1 MKKILILLS
10 FNFLISTASVA
21 QVYWNF
27 IMDTCSAVTVPAG
40 SFLKDGKYYN
50 AIQKYGSEISNN
62 LSIVAWDDQMVRE
75 DIITPFQYSESA
87 FPLYQGIFKIH
98 NGYFLASAN
107 SHLPIINFDD
117 NLQVRWSVNLID
129 SLTATDGWPAW
140 WCEDSLTGNLYG
152 AGVYGY
158 PNDFQCSTLEL
169 SLMKLDAAGNVIF
182 KKTYPGIFQNSPSG
196 YLYDWGIPNYI
207 GVVNNEIHI
216 SGNAMQFYPG
226 TDTIWGNKLF
236 FAKLDMDGNLLSLNF
251 MGDKSAISW
260 VLNDGIGYYIVRQEA
275 LSEYTLTDSK
285 MQVYYKADIDAQP
298 VLLFEDLNALPQLA
312 SQFYTP
318 IMTDQGILLLSDHSD
333 SVSLGAKLIMFDTTT
348 HSIAWQKSYVLDL
361 DSSSISLSGFM
372 GNMGYLVEMPDH
384 GFAFSGSV
392 LTNNEVFPWYIRTD
406 ACGDVVYNGCT
417 ISGVK
422 EQTTQK
428 QNNMIGFPNP
438 CINSLALKLSSAL
451 VDAKIQVIN
460 SVGQVVHM
468 EAVNGRQQLAINTE
482 SLAPGVYII
491 KAFDQENSYM
501 ENFTFVKE

>member
-1 MKKILILLS
+1 MKKTLILLGFS
-10 FNFLISTASVA
+10 IWITSISQG

-27 IMDTCSAVTVPAG
+27 IMDSCSAVTVPAG

-98 NGYFLASAN
+98 NGYFLASEN
-107 SHLPIINFDD
+107 SYLPIINFDD

-182 KKTYPGIFQNSPSG
+182 KKTYPGIFQNSPNG
-196 YLYDWGIPNYI
+196 YFYDWGIPSYI
-207 GVVNNEIHI
+207 GVVNDEIHI
-216 SGNAMQFYPG
+216 SGEAMQFYPG
-226 TDTIWGNKLF
+226 TDTIWGSKLF
-236 FAKLDMDGNLLSLNF
+236 FAKLDLDGNLLSLNF
-251 MGDKSAISW
+251 MGDKSSDSW
-260 VLNDGIGYYIVRQEA
+260 VLNEGLGYYIVRQEV
-275 LSEYTLTDSK
+275 LSEYTFTDTK
-285 MQVYYKADIDAQP
+285 MQVYYKANIDADP
-298 VLLFEDLNALPQLA
+298 VLLFEDLDAIPQATCALRK
-312 SQFYTP
+312 P
-318 IMTDQGILLLSDHSD
+318 IMTDQGILLLTDHSD

-392 LTNNEVFPWYIRTD
+392 LTNNNVFPWYIRTD
-406 ACGDVVYNGCT
+406 ACGDLVYSGCS
-417 ISGVK
+417 ISGV
-422 EQTTQK
+422 EEPAK
-428 QNNMIGFPNP
+428 QEPEKIITFPNP
-438 CINSLALKLSSAL
+438 CTNQFTLKLNDAAQNAKLQIINS
-451 VDAKIQVIN
+451 I
-460 SVGQVVHM
+460 GQIVHM
-468 EAVNGRQQLAINTE
+468 ESVNGRQQVTINTE
-482 SLAPGVYII
+482 SLSPGVYII
-491 KAFDQENSYM
+491 KAFDQENSFL
-501 ENFTFVKE
+501 ENCTFVKE

>member
-1 MKKILILLS
+1 MKRTLILLGFS
-10 FNFLISTASVA
+10 IWITSASQG

-27 IMDTCSAVTVPAG
+27 IMDSCSAVTVPAG

-98 NGYFLASAN
+98 NGYFLASEN

-182 KKTYPGIFQNSPSG
+182 KKTYPGIFQNSPNG
-196 YLYDWGIPNYI
+196 YFYDWGIPSYI
-207 GVVNNEIHI
+207 GVVNDEIHI
-216 SGNAMQFYPG
+216 SGEAMQFYPG
-226 TDTIWGNKLF
+226 TDTIWGSKLF
-236 FAKLDMDGNLLSLNF
+236 FAKLDLDGNLLSLNF
-251 MGDKSAISW
+251 MGDKSSDSW
-260 VLNDGIGYYIVRQEA
+260 VLNEGLGYYIVRQEV
-275 LSEYTLTDSK
+275 LSEYTFTDTK
-285 MQVYYKADIDAQP
+285 MQVYYKANIDADP
-298 VLLFEDLNALPQLA
+298 VLLFEDLDAIPQATCALRK
-312 SQFYTP
+312 P
-318 IMTDQGILLLSDHSD
+318 IMTDQGILLLLNHSD

-406 ACGDVVYNGCT
+406 ACGDLVYSGCS
-417 ISGVK
+417 ISGVEEPANQEPEK
-422 EQTTQK
+422 
-428 QNNMIGFPNP
+428 MITFPNP
-438 CINSLALKLSSAL
+438 CTNQFTLKLNASAQN
-451 VDAKIQVIN
+451 AKLQVIN

>member
-1 MKKILILLS
+1 MKKILILFS
-10 FNFLISTASVA
+10 FTFLISTASVA

-27 IMDTCSAVTVPAG
+27 IMDTCSAWSAPCG
-40 SFLKDGKYYN
+40 SFVKDGKYYN
-50 AIQKYGSEISNN
+50 AIQQYGSGVSNDIR
-62 LSIVAWDDQMVRE
+62 IVAWDDQIVRE
-75 DIITPFQYSESA
+75 DINTSIHFEEPA
-87 FPLYQGIFKIH
+87 LAMYQGIFKIH
-98 NGYFLASAN
+98 DGYFLANEN
-107 SHLPIINFDD
+107 SHYPLIKFDD
-117 NLQVRWSVNLID
+117 NFQQRWCINVMD
-129 SLTATDGWPAW
+129 SLTATDGCPQW
-140 WCEDSLTGNLYG
+140 WCEDSQSGSLFGTGT
-152 AGVYGY
+152 YGY
-158 PNDFQCSTLEL
+158 PNEYMCSTLEL
-169 SLMKLDAAGNVIF
+169 SLMKLDSVGNVLF
-182 KKTYPGIFQNSPSG
+182 KRTYPGIFQNSPSG
-196 YLYDWGIPNYI
+196 YLYDWAVPTYI

-216 SGNAMQFYPG
+216 SGSAMQFYPG

-236 FAKLDMDGNLLSLNF
+236 FAKLDLDGNLLSLNF

-333 SVSLGAKLIMFDTTT
+333 SVSLGAKLIMFDITTN
-348 HSIAWQKSYVLDL
+348 SIAWQKSYVLDL

-392 LTNNEVFPWYIRTD
+392 MTNNDVFPWFIRTD

-428 QNNMIGFPNP
+428 QNDMIGFPNP
-438 CINSLALKLSSAL
+438 CINSLTLKLSSAL

>member
-1 MKKILILLS
+1 MKKVLILLS
-10 FNFLISTASVA
+10 FFALISTASVA

-27 IMDTCSAVTVPAG
+27 IMDTCSAWSAPCGGFV
-40 SFLKDGKYYN
+40 KDGKYIN
-50 AIQKYGSEISNN
+50 AIQQYGSGVSND
-62 LSIVAWDDQMVRE
+62 IRIIAWDDQMVRE
-75 DIITPFQYSESA
+75 DINTSIHFEEPA
-87 FPLYQGIFKIH
+87 RAMYQGIFKIH
-98 NGYFLASAN
+98 DGYFLANEN
-107 SHLPIINFDD
+107 SHYPLIKFDD
-117 NLQVRWSVNLID
+117 NFQQRWCINIMD
-129 SLTATDGWPAW
+129 SLTAIDGCPEW
-140 WCEDSLTGNLYG
+140 WCEDSLTGNLFG
-152 AGVYGY
+152 TGNFGY
-158 PNDFQCSTLEL
+158 PNEYMCSTLEL
-169 SLMKLDAAGNVIF
+169 SLMKLDSVGNVLF
-182 KKTYPGIFQNSPSG
+182 KRTYPGIFQNSSSG

-216 SGNAMQFYPG
+216 SGNAMQFYAG

-298 VLLFEDLNALPQLA
+298 VLLFEDLNALPQLS

-318 IMTDQGILLLSDHSD
+318 IMTDQGILILSDHSD
-333 SVSLGAKLIMFDTTT
+333 DVSVGSKLIMFDITTN
-348 HSIAWQKSYVLDL
+348 SIAWQKSYVLDL
-361 DSSSISLSGFM
+361 DSSTISMSAFM
-372 GNMGYLVEMPDH
+372 CEMGYLVEMPDH

-392 LTNNEVFPWYIRTD
+392 LTNNEVFPWFIRTD

-417 ISGVK
+417 ISGVN

-428 QNNMIGFPNP
+428 QNDMIGFPNP
-438 CINSLALKLSSAL
+438 CINSLTLKLSSAL

-501 ENFTFVKE
+501 KNFTFVRE